1 MLSVRGLNAGYGSLK
16 VLRDLTLDVP
26 AGRIV
31 ALLGGNGAGKTTT
44 MHAITRIIPITG
56 GETLFDG
63 KRIDRMPSDQIFR
76 QGIALVAQGRQL
88 FPEMTVRENLEMGGI
103 CTRSRAETA
112 AAMEEMFALFPRLL
126 ERADQRGASLSGGEQ
141 QMLATGR
148 ALMSRPRLLLLDE
161 PTTGL
166 APIIVKELARVL
178 RELNAGGLTILIVEQ
193 NVRMALKV
201 ADEVYVRR
209 GGEIVMQ
216 APANELQ
223 DGDEMFR
230 SYLG

>member
-1 MLSVRGLNAGYGSLK
+1 MRQ
-16 VLRDLTLDVP
+16 LTLDVP
-26 AGRIV
+26 AGRTV

-44 MHAITRIIPITG
+44 MHAITGIIPSSG
-56 GETLFDG
+56 GEVVFDG
-63 KRIDRMPSDQIFR
+63 KRIDRMTSDRIFR

-88 FPEMTVRENLEMGGI
+88 FSEMTVRENLEMGAI
-103 CTRSRAETA
+103 CARTRAETA
-112 AAMEEMFALFPRLL
+112 AAMEEVFARFPRLL
-126 ERADQRGASLSGGEQ
+126 ERAGQRGASLSGGEQ

-166 APIIVKELARVL
+166 APITVNELTRIL
-178 RELNAGGLTILIVEQ
+178 RDLNAGGLTILIVEQ
-193 NVRMALKV
+193 NLRMALRL
-201 ADEVYVRR
+201 ADEVYIMR

-216 APANELQ
+216 APASELQ
-223 DGDEMFR
+223 DSEEMFK

>member
-1 MLSVRGLNAGYGSLK
+1 MLSVRGLNAGYGALK

-44 MHAITRIIPITG
+44 MHAITGIIPITG

-63 KRIDRMPSDQIFR
+63 KRIHRMTSDQIFR

-88 FPEMTVRENLEMGGI
+88 FPEMTVRENLEMGAI
-103 CTRSRAETA
+103 CTHGRAETA
-112 AAMEEMFALFPRLL
+112 AAMQEMFALFPRLL

-201 ADEVYVRR
+201 ADEVYIMR

-216 APANELQ
+216 AAAKDLQ
-223 DGDEMFR
+223 DGDEMFK